1 MEDYIVFTV
10 AGNYYAIN
18 VASVERII
26 QIPPL
31 TAIPNAHPC
40 IEGMISYERRVTKVV
55 NFRKMT
61 DLPTYEAELVGM
73 FKEMKKEHEIWVKNL
88 FEAVTNGKEFL
99 HATDSHACKLGKWL
113 DVYST
118 HDSDI
123 SAIIKQ
129 LRLAHVRL
137 YEIGR
142 EALTLRQ
149 KDPEGALAMLKR
161 DIEKIFE
168 SIMGQI
174 SKLIEISDRI
184 SSHLQKLLIYRDK
197 ESVFAIKVDT
207 IEEMARIDGSMVK
220 SIDMREKDGTFI
232 ETAGV
237 VEMDS
242 NLVNIIKSVSLPVR
256 EGVLWV

>member
-18 VASVERII
+18 VASVERIT
-26 QIPPL
+26 QILPL
-31 TAIPNAHPC
+31 TAIPNSHPC

-61 DLPTYEAELVGM
+61 DLPTYEAELSGM
-73 FKEMKKEHEIWVKNL
+73 FDEMKKEHEIWVKNL

-99 HATDSHACKLGKWL
+99 LATDSHACKLGKWL
-113 DVYST
+113 DTYNT

-123 SAIIKQ
+123 SAIIKR
-129 LRLAHVRL
+129 LRLVHARL
-137 YEIGR
+137 HEIGT
-142 EALTLRQ
+142 EALFLCAGNL
-149 KDPEGALAMLKR
+149 EGALAILKR
-161 DIEKIFE
+161 DIDKVFE
-168 SIMGQI
+168 SIMEQI

-184 SSHLQKLLIYRDK
+184 SSHLQKLLIYRDR

-207 IEEMARIDGSMVK
+207 IEDMARIDGSMVK
-220 SIDMREKDGTFI
+220 SIDMREKDRTFI

-237 VEMDS
+237 VEIDG
-242 NLVNIIKSVSLPVR
+242 NLVTIIKSVSLPVR